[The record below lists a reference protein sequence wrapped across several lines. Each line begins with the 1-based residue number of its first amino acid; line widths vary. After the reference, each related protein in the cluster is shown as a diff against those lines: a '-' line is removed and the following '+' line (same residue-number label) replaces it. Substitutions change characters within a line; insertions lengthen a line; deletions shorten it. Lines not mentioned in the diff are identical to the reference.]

1 MRRIFFITVLAALTI
16 SLVSPAYA
24 DKIYLKN
31 GRSIEGI
38 IKYEDTDVV
47 ELEIK
52 GGVVKFAKSAVEK
65 IERARPVEAA
75 AMRRDWLIQQ
85 AKDKAH
91 MAAKQAEF
99 EARPRTVDV
108 ASSGNT
114 ILVKTIL
121 NKNVEATLVLD
132 TGASIMMLRRSV
144 AQKLGINLD
153 RLKPNMRVG
162 VADGRQVP
170 ASLIKLDSVK
180 VQNVEAHNVDASIL
194 LEDYGGL
201 GMYDGL
207 LGMSFLGRFAFK
219 VDYKEGKLILE
230 KK

>member
-1 MRRIFFITVLAALTI
+1 MKKIFFIVCLTVLAVGP
-16 SLVSPAYA
+16 VSPAHA

-38 IKYEDTDVV
+38 IKRNDADIV

-52 GGVVKFAKSAVEK
+52 SGIVKFKKSEIESIEKSYVSEHGSMRQGWEEEKAADAKRIAE
-65 IERARPVEAA
+65 
-75 AMRRDWLIQQ
+75 Q
-85 AKDKAH
+85 
-91 MAAKQAEF
+91 QAEF
-99 EARPRTVDV
+99 EARPRTVEV
-108 ASSGNT
+108 ASRGNT
-114 ILVKTIL
+114 LIVKALL
-121 NKNVEATLVLD
+121 NKKVEATLVLD
-132 TGASIMMLRRSV
+132 TGASIMMIRRSV
-144 AQKLGINLD
+144 AQKLGFNPD

-162 VADGRQVP
+162 VADGRQVL

-180 VQNVEAHNVDASIL
+180 VQNVEARDVETSVL
-194 LEDYGGL
+194 LEDYGGV

-207 LGMSFLGRFAFK
+207 LGMSFLSRFAFK